1 MNTRS
6 RAMRAIALPSAVS
19 VVALAAVMLT
29 GCSGTGSTAVHATSD
44 SPATLAPMT
53 SPLVPT
59 TAPVSAS
66 TPSATP
72 TVTVTVNAPAPSTVV
87 VARPAST
94 GPFQSPS
101 GNISCTMF
109 AFDGQNSVRCEIAD
123 YSWVAPPPSPD
134 CHLNWGSRFKLEQSG
149 AAVFDCSGAELPAP
163 EQTLAY
169 GETRSLGAI
178 TCESEPVGMTCTD
191 SSTGHYFRV
200 SRETYELG

>member
-6 RAMRAIALPSAVS
+6 RATRAIALPSAVS

-53 SPLVPT
+53 SPL
-59 TAPVSAS
+59 APVSAS

-87 VARPAST
+87 VAQPAST

-178 TCESEPVGMTCTD
+178 TCETEPVGMTCTD
-191 SSTGHYFRV
+191 GSTGHYFRV